1 MSDNVFDFF
10 GEEDIYSFKKVG
22 SFGRFATSNSFPI
35 EFFLT
40 TLKASQL
47 SNLTF
52 ARDIRPASTIDF
64 DQLLQRD
71 IDDQRVQSEIK
82 PYITSTSLTETEMY
96 AKTTFFPPLLVAAI
110 PVKEKTMEEYYTDQS
125 VSKDNKNC
133 IVRTWDGLFKLTLKI
148 EQNGYKI
155 KTNAA
160 SDDEYSVSKEPAV
173 IEFKLSDNTEKG
185 IKLIV
190 IDGQHRLK
198 ALNYVYEETPH
209 LLSELA
215 IPICILFAP
224 NATRE
229 VANKKNCP
237 EFSTPKIPEIF
248 RQLFVDVNKN
258 AEQVGGHFNIL
269 LSEGNMGS
277 LICRRFCSHILTSRG
292 KEGLA
297 QIEWNQK
304 KKKLSAEINRKYY
317 LTSIGVLEKSLSETF
332 GKNRAILNYLID
344 FNDIK
349 ELVQPSESDD
359 HLEYPKVTWDKFSL
373 AQKKHILE
381 KIDENIIPH
390 LEEIFFETE
399 LFKPAVQCFNKELTR
414 LNSKVELDINGGI
427 GYKPVIEC
435 VLDYMPIPDGERFR
449 EAKHNLRYFEE
460 QIGDCKDGKCF
471 SFLGY
476 AIFQRALFHV
486 WLEILKIGRSTDMP
500 LAFSNNY
507 YLSLLDEFAKVS
519 DELISLKNVYCQS
532 FIFLANKINPTN
544 EVKLG
549 LAFLVLSLLSKNTNR
564 ERFASSYKDSV
575 EDRNLENFQNEI
587 QDMSFSVLR
596 KYIELYSKNRIKVFK
611 ANYQIDNNIDEEI
624 RISLQEEDNKRKR
637 EERDFKAGF
646 ISKDKITNRFEDLV
660 SSYIKKD
667 VERAQAEL
675 RRILELDLDIY
686 ALSEQ
691 SIDLQDDSSYDEAT
705 E

>member
-1 MSDNVFDFF
+1 MSDSVFDFF
-10 GEEDIYSFKKVG
+10 GEEDIYSFKKIG
-22 SFGRFATSNSFPI
+22 SFGRFSTSNSFPI

-71 IDDQRVQSEIK
+71 IDDQRVQTEIK
-82 PYITSTSLTETEMY
+82 PYITSNSLTETEVY

-110 PVKEKTMEEYYTDQS
+110 PVKEKTMEEYYSNQTVAHDA
-125 VSKDNKNC
+125 KNC
-133 IVRTWDGLFKLTLKI
+133 IVRTWDGLFKLTLKL
-148 EQNGYKI
+148 EKNGYEI
-155 KTNAA
+155 KANAA
-160 SDDEYSVSKEPAV
+160 HEDVYSVSKEPAV

-224 NATRE
+224 NATLE
-229 VANKKNCP
+229 VANKKNCS

-277 LICRRFCSHILTSRG
+277 LICRRFCSHILNVRN

-304 KKKLSAEINRKYY
+304 KKKLSTEINRKYY
-317 LTSIGVLEKSLSETF
+317 LTSIGVIEKSLSETF

-344 FNDIK
+344 FDDIK
-349 ELVQPSESDD
+349 ELVQPTENDD

-373 AQKKHILE
+373 AQKKHLLE
-381 KIDENIIPH
+381 KIDNNIIPQ
-390 LEEIFFETE
+390 LEKMFFETD
-399 LFKPAVQCFNKELTR
+399 LFKPAVECFRKELNI
-414 LNSKVELDINGGI
+414 LIAKSDLDQNGGI

-435 VLDYMPIPDGERFR
+435 ILDYMPIPDGERYR

-460 QIGDCKDGKCF
+460 LIGDCKDGKCF
-471 SFLGY
+471 PFLGY
-476 AIFQRALFHV
+476 AIFQRSLFYV
-486 WLEILKIGRSTDMP
+486 WLEILKVGRATGMP
-500 LAFSNNY
+500 LGFSNSY
-507 YLSLLDEFAKVS
+507 YLSLLNEFEKIS
-519 DELISLKNVYCQS
+519 DELVSLKNSFCQS

-544 EVKLG
+544 DVKLG
-549 LAFLVLSLLSKNTNR
+549 LAYLILSVLSKKDNR
-564 ERFASSYKDSV
+564 TKFSLAFKENV
-575 EDRNLENFQNEI
+575 EIRTLDNFQNEM
-587 QDMSFSVLR
+587 QDMSFSVLK
-596 KYIELYSKNRIKVFK
+596 KYMDLYSKNRVKVFK

-624 RISLQEEDNKRKR
+624 RITLQEEDNKRKR
-637 EERDFKAGF
+637 EERDFKDGF
-646 ISKDKITNRFEDLV
+646 ISKDQIANKFEELV
-660 SSYIKKD
+660 DSYIKNDIEK
-667 VERAQAEL
+667 AQADL
-675 RRILELDLDIY
+675 RRILDLDLDVY
-686 ALSEQ
+686 ALSEPLVN
-691 SIDLQDDSSYDEAT
+691 LQDEYSYDEPA